1 MKPPF
6 IQENR
11 PLVLVLG
18 VALAGAAGCKHDDPP
33 PQYPVQYSNPGQPAP
48 NMAPA
53 GPAPAGAPVPA
64 PAPTAAA
71 GLVTNDPINA
81 TDLPFLRAE
90 ASAIMRELIGT
101 LPPLQQGRVANVPIV
116 VDSTPGE
123 VNAFATCT
131 KDGRAAMAVTDGL
144 FDIQAHLARAR
155 AYDEAAR
162 TNKVAEY
169 IQLVAQRQQPKH
181 PIVQPPPGFF
191 DPAFDNQ
198 PNKLLR
204 QREVLDEQIA
214 FVLGHELA
222 HHYLGHLPCTGAG
235 NLAPQEIARVLS
247 DAVPL
252 FNQPNEIAA
261 DISGLNDTMTT
272 GARRAGYH
280 FTEGGALLTM
290 QFFSGLDNPSFADL
304 FSFER
309 DHPPPAVRIPIIQ
322 QTANAW
328 RATGG
333 RGLPYP
339 FF

>member
-1 MKPPF
+1 MKTPF
-6 IQENR
+6 NQEKR
-11 PLVLVLG
+11 LIPSLL
-18 VALAGAAGCKHDDPP
+18 ALTLAAVGCKHDEPAAAYP
-33 PQYPVQYSNPGQPAP
+33 TYPTQYAYPGQPPP
-48 NMAPA
+48 NAVPGTPA
-53 GPAPAGAPVPA
+53 ASPVAAPA
-64 PAPTAAA
+64 PAP
-71 GLVTNDPINA
+71 LVTNDPINA

-90 ASAIMRELIGT
+90 AASVMRELIST

-116 VDSTPGE
+116 IDGTPGE

-155 AYDEAAR
+155 AYDEAAG
-162 TNKVAEY
+162 TSKVAEY
-169 IQLVAQRQQPKH
+169 VQLIARGQQPKH

-191 DPAFDNQ
+191 DPRVDNQ
-198 PNKLLR
+198 PNKVLR
-204 QREVLDEQIA
+204 QHEVLDEEIA

-222 HHYLGHLPCTGAG
+222 HHYLGHLPCTGGG
-235 NLAPQEIARVLS
+235 NLAPQEIARVLA

-261 DISGLNDTMTT
+261 DISGLNDTLTT

-290 QFFSGLDNPSFADL
+290 QFFAGLDQMTVTDLL

-309 DHPPPAVRIPIIQ
+309 DHPPPAVRTPIIQ